1 MTKEERIEL
10 VNAAVSKLEEVSKLL
25 TTAGEELLADQVDE
39 LADLV
44 DVVGRPRLRRQRLPG
59 TLSRTSGCRV

>member
-1 MTKEERIEL
+1 MRQ
-10 VNAAVSKLEEVSKLL
+10 VSKLL

-44 DVVGRPRLRRQRLPG
+44 DLAIPERRPRLRRQRLPG
-59 TLSRTSGCRV
+59 TPKQN

>member
-44 DVVGRPRLRRQRLPG
+44 DLAIPERLRRQRLPG
-59 TLSRTSGCRV
+59 TPKQN

>member
-44 DVVGRPRLRRQRLPG
+44 DIVAIPERRPRLRRQRLPG
-59 TLSRTSGCRV
+59 TPKQN

>member
-44 DVVGRPRLRRQRLPG
+44 DLAIPERRPRLRRQRLPG
-59 TLSRTSGCRV
+59 TPKQN